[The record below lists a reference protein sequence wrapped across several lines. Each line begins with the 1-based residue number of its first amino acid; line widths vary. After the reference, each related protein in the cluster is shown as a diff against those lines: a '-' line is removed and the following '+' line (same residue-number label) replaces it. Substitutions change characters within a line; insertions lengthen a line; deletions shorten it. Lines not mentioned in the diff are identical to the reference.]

1 MPLSKTL
8 FPASACPKQ
17 PSRFLKAGREV
28 GSVVEAAG
36 WPYSRSKTTTCIVR
50 VVLGER
56 RDVRLECNTKGC
68 MCYCDTPAH
77 RVLIGTVGFATTSNA
92 HPRLALTRPITRLML
107 HMVIIVHVHLCMC
120 RPKGLASRG
129 NSTYRRSLVVEKTA
143 LRASPAL
150 LPLMSTLYVCCS
162 NRSLAML
169 VSSSTIRLPFCPHR
183 HSLRASPGS
192 VFTAHSAASVPKSF
206 FHRHVLPV
214 YTVTVCLSRHLMSFN
229 VSKAVTSALS
239 THR

>member
-1 MPLSKTL
+1 M
-8 FPASACPKQ
+8 SACL
-17 PSRFLKAGREV
+17 S
-28 GSVVEAAG
+28 
-36 WPYSRSKTTTCIVR
+36 
-50 VVLGER
+50 
-56 RDVRLECNTKGC
+56 
-68 MCYCDTPAH
+68 
-77 RVLIGTVGFATTSNA
+77 
-92 HPRLALTRPITRLML
+92 
-107 HMVIIVHVHLCMC
+107 VHVQG
-120 RPKGLASRG
+120 KGLASRG

-214 YTVTVCLSRHLMSFN
+214 CKATVCLSRQLKSSKFQKQSNQHSQAFYPHKPSPCLRS
-229 VSKAVTSALS
+229 VSRTLSPGQYPFARGSYCRHATQSLLLWQSDSTSPLCCPLPS
-239 THR
+239 